1 MRGRGDFPCSQ
12 RGLRVYYAAMK
23 REILIV
29 DDDQSVCESLS
40 DLLHGKGYDVTVVM
54 DPGKAVAA
62 IDTRTTALALVDL
75 RMPKIGGIELLQL
88 IKSRVPDLPVVIIT
102 GFATVDT
109 AVAAMKYGAADI
121 FTKPI
126 KSSALLSQ
134 IQRILAER
142 PQHDSLPVD
151 ESILT
156 TDPLMTEALTLIERA
171 APTDAPILIRGE
183 TGTGKELA
191 ARLVHRSS
199 GRRAHALVEV
209 NCAAMPDTL
218 LESEMFGHERGAFT
232 DARERKRGLLEVAD
246 AGTIFLDEI
255 GEMSPS
261 TQAKMLRVLQEKR
274 FTRLGGVET
283 IRSDCR
289 VVAATNRDIEAAISA
304 GQFREDLYY
313 RLAVVEIRIPPLRER
328 SDDILPLAEHF
339 LRQYASAYGRAQL
352 SLSPEVRAL
361 LASLRWPGNVREL
374 KNLIERAVIF
384 CESGAI
390 QPHHLSPQY
399 REAGTSVSTDLSD
412 RFAVSARRIIEEAIQ
427 RAGGSKSEAA
437 RILHIDRKT
446 LYNRMKK
453 FDMV

>member
-1 MRGRGDFPCSQ
+1 
-12 RGLRVYYAAMK
+12 MK

-40 DLLHGKGYDVTVVM
+40 DLLRGKDFDVTVVM

-62 IDTRTTALALVDL
+62 IDPRTTALALVDL
-75 RMPKIGGIELLQL
+75 RMPNIGGIELLQL

-109 AVAAMKYGAADI
+109 AVAAMKYGAVDV

-142 PQHDSLPVD
+142 PLHDSLPSD

-199 GRRAHALVEV
+199 GRRARELVEV

-274 FTRLGGVET
+274 FTRLGGVEP

-289 VVAATNRDIEAAISA
+289 VVAATNRDIEAAIAA

-313 RLAVVEIRIPPLRER
+313 RLAVVEIHIPPLRKR
-328 SDDILPLAEHF
+328 PDDILPLAEHF
-339 LRQYASAYGRAQL
+339 LRQYSAAYGRAHV

-361 LASLRWPGNVREL
+361 LVSLRWPGNVREL

-399 REAGTSVSTDLSD
+399 RETHGTAGTDLSD
-412 RFAVSARRIIEEAIQ
+412 RFAASARQIIEEAIQ

>member
-1 MRGRGDFPCSQ
+1 MQGFRI
-12 RGLRVYYAAMK
+12 YYAAMK

-40 DLLHGKGYDVTVVM
+40 DLLRGKGYDVAVVM
-54 DPGKAVAA
+54 DPEKAVAS
-62 IDTRTTALALVDL
+62 INPLDTALALVDL
-75 RMPKIGGIELLQL
+75 RMPRIGGIELLQL

-109 AVAAMKYGAADI
+109 AVTAMKYGAADV

-142 PQHDSLPVD
+142 PRRDALPED

-156 TDPLMTEALTLIERA
+156 TDPLMKEALTLIERA

-191 ARLVHRSS
+191 ARLVHRAS
-199 GRRAHALVEV
+199 GRRSHALVEV

-232 DARERKRGLLEVAD
+232 DARERKQGLLEVAD
-246 AGTIFLDEI
+246 DGTIFLDEI

-261 TQAKMLRVLQEKR
+261 TQAKMLRVLQAKR
-274 FTRLGGVET
+274 FTRLGGLET
-283 IRSDCR
+283 IHSNCR
-289 VVAATNRDIEAAISA
+289 VVAATNRDIEAAIAA

-328 SDDILPLAEHF
+328 PDDIIPLAEHF
-339 LRQYASAYGRAQL
+339 LRQYAAAYRRSNL
-352 SLSPEVRAL
+352 SLSPDVRTL
-361 LASLRWPGNVREL
+361 LARQRWPGNVREL

-399 REAGTSVSTDLSD
+399 REAEGAESTELSD
-412 RFAVSARRIIEEAIQ
+412 KFAASTRRIIEEAIQ

-453 FDMV
+453 FDMA

>member
-1 MRGRGDFPCSQ
+1 
-12 RGLRVYYAAMK
+12 MK

-40 DLLHGKGYDVTVVM
+40 DLLRGKDFDVTVVM

-62 IDTRTTALALVDL
+62 IDPRTTALALVDL
-75 RMPKIGGIELLQL
+75 RMPNIGGIELLQL

-109 AVAAMKYGAADI
+109 AVAAMKYGAVDV

-142 PQHDSLPVD
+142 PLHDSLPAD

-156 TDPLMTEALTLIERA
+156 TDPLMTEALTLIARA

-199 GRRAHALVEV
+199 GRRGRELVEV

-274 FTRLGGVET
+274 FTRLGGVEP

-289 VVAATNRDIEAAISA
+289 VVAATNRDIEAAIAA

-313 RLAVVEIRIPPLRER
+313 RLAVVEIYIPPLRKR
-328 SDDILPLAEHF
+328 PDDILPLAEHF
-339 LRQYASAYGRAQL
+339 LRQYSAAYGRAHV

-361 LASLRWPGNVREL
+361 LVSLRWPGNVREL

-399 REAGTSVSTDLSD
+399 RETQSTACTDLSD
-412 RFAVSARRIIEEAIQ
+412 RFAASARQIIEEAIQ

-446 LYNRMKK
+446 LYNRMKR

>member
-1 MRGRGDFPCSQ
+1 
-12 RGLRVYYAAMK
+12 MK

-399 REAGTSVSTDLSD
+399 REAGTSVCTDLSD

>member
-1 MRGRGDFPCSQ
+1 
-12 RGLRVYYAAMK
+12 
-23 REILIV
+23 
-29 DDDQSVCESLS
+29 
-40 DLLHGKGYDVTVVM
+40 
-54 DPGKAVAA
+54 
-62 IDTRTTALALVDL
+62 
-75 RMPKIGGIELLQL
+75 
-88 IKSRVPDLPVVIIT
+88 
-102 GFATVDT
+102 
-109 AVAAMKYGAADI
+109 
-121 FTKPI
+121 
-126 KSSALLSQ
+126 
-134 IQRILAER
+134 
-142 PQHDSLPVD
+142 
-151 ESILT
+151 
-156 TDPLMTEALTLIERA
+156 
-171 APTDAPILIRGE
+171 
-183 TGTGKELA
+183 
-191 ARLVHRSS
+191 
-199 GRRAHALVEV
+199 
-209 NCAAMPDTL
+209 MPDTL

-399 REAGTSVSTDLSD
+399 REAGTSVCTDLSD